1 MNMLR
6 LIHPIAVGVCLVCI
20 QRVVAV
26 GPMPQTKETLAMMGI
41 ANNPSLTTAQ
51 KVEQLNDY
59 FGKVPLHL
67 EVLSF
72 LMGCDKTAARDSA
85 LKQFRKP
92 DTSTYH
98 KLECGRFLLTWS
110 KVPAPDF
117 IAEYAPFLI
126 DAVLNQGSDE
136 FMKVRN
142 DDSIRLSAVGEYA
155 FIASGFEGHNPKHF
169 EKLKD
174 RRVIPVLIRCLD
186 APDYKP
192 AHSLFDGRNDRCNVE
207 RQEIP
212 IALARLDAVEAAEKL
227 KQVLEKHYDY
237 WLRFHSA
244 YALGLLLPRSESAK
258 IEQVINNL
266 KDKEAKL
273 FFFGFGSGLIE
284 RGDPAGVQYLAFKY
298 SVYHED
304 NDVYGVLYMLEERLE
319 VRRKGKVKD
328 AAALSEFY
336 RGALTYAPLRA
347 VLEFD
352 ASKLKPS
359 DRSQEKNATPEKRLA
374 EVETELERSKERI
387 LRCYT
392 EILDD
397 LKRHRI
403 TALSGLIAEIA
414 QKTRSEEIRSVSQ
427 KWLAAVRGK

>member
-1 MNMLR
+1 MWAIRDNR
-6 LIHPIAVGVCLVCI
+6 
-20 QRVVAV
+20 Q
-26 GPMPQTKETLAMMGI
+26 
-41 ANNPSLTTAQ
+41 LTAAQ
-51 KVEQLNDY
+51 KVEQLSRY
-59 FGKVPLHL
+59 FNKVERWIMIFELQEQCGK
-67 EVLSF
+67 S
-72 LMGCDKTAARDSA
+72 AARDWA
-85 LKQFRKP
+85 LKLFRKP
-92 DTSTYH
+92 DTGTYH
-98 KLECGRFLLTWS
+98 KLECGRFLLTCS
-110 KVPAPDF
+110 TVPTPDF
-117 IAEYAPFLI
+117 INEYAPFLI
-126 DAVLNQGSDE
+126 DAVITQGSEE
-136 FMKVRN
+136 FLKVRE
-142 DDSIRLSAVGEYA
+142 DDYIRLSAVGEYA
-155 FIASGFEGHNPKHF
+155 FIASGFHGHNPKHF
-169 EKLKD
+169 EKLQD
-174 RRVIPVLIRCLD
+174 RRVIPVLIHCLD

-192 AHSLFDGRNDRCNVE
+192 GPPFLGRRNVE

-212 IALARLDAVEAAEKL
+212 IALARLNAVEAAEKL
-227 KQVLEKHYDY
+227 KRVLETHHDG

-244 YALGLLLPRSESAK
+244 YALVFLLPRSESVK
-258 IEQVINNL
+258 IDQLIRSL
-266 KDKEAKL
+266 KDEDARF
-273 FFFGFGSGLIE
+273 FFFGFGSGLVE
-284 RGDPAGVQYLAFKY
+284 RGDPVGVQYLAFKY
-298 SVYHED
+298 SVYHGEKD
-304 NDVYGVLYMLEERLE
+304 IAAVLCMLEERLE